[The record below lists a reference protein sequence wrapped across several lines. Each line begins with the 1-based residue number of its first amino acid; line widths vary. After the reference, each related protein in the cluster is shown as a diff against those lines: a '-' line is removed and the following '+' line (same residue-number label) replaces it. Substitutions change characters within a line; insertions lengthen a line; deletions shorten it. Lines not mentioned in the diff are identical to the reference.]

1 MMFRPAL
8 RSIALTALLGLAAC
22 AAPAVPGDLAPR
34 FGEVKARFVTGR
46 DVDVIEVRAL
56 ETVAIRAAVLVM
68 PDGSRVAAEQIDAEG
83 SPSLASGP
91 TTGIG
96 LGSAST
102 TLVGQ
107 VASAAL
113 IRLPDPP
120 AYRQAWKNALIEV
133 TLGDGAG
140 RVIERVAAPSPP

>member
-1 MMFRPAL
+1 MARRPDL
-8 RSIALTALLGLAAC
+8 RRIVLAALLGLAAC
-22 AAPAVPGDLAPR
+22 ASPAVPSDLAPR

-56 ETVAIRAAVLVM
+56 DTMAIRAATLVM
-68 PDGSRVAAEQIDAEG
+68 PDGSRVPSEQIDAEG
-83 SPSLASGP
+83 SPSLPGGP
-91 TTGIG
+91 INGIG
-96 LGSAST
+96 LGSSST

-120 AYRQAWKNALIEV
+120 AYRQAWKSALIEV

-140 RVIERVAAPSPP
+140 RVAERVAAPPPP